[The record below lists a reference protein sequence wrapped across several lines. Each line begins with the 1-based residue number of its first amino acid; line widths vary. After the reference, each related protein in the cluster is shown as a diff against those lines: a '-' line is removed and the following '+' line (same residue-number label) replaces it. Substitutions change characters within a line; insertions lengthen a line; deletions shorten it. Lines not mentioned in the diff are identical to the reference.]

1 MLAVHKWGNGENIF
15 CFFCTFDIISDQLFC
30 QKDGAMIGSK
40 RAMSFADKTAELW
53 FEIDQLHL
61 SFLQHDETPPKV
73 ISFKT
78 TFLSFRICD
87 FCRIRIY

>member
-1 MLAVHKWGNGENIF
+1 
-15 CFFCTFDIISDQLFC
+15 
-30 QKDGAMIGSK
+30 MIGSK

-73 ISFKT
+73 ISRRLFCVFGSVIFAGLGEIGPEQSVPHKGFYRHCFNVTHFK
-78 TFLSFRICD
+78 R
-87 FCRIRIY
+87 

>member
-1 MLAVHKWGNGENIF
+1 VKIF
-15 CFFCTFDIISDQLFC
+15 SVFFCTFDIISDQLFC

-73 ISFKT
+73 IS
-78 TFLSFRICD
+78 RRH
-87 FCRIRIY
+87 FCVSGSGIFAGL

>member
-1 MLAVHKWGNGENIF
+1 
-15 CFFCTFDIISDQLFC
+15 
-30 QKDGAMIGSK
+30 MIGSK

-73 ISFKT
+73 ISRRHF
-78 TFLSFRICD
+78 FVFGSSFFR
-87 FCRIRIY
+87 RIRIN

>member
-1 MLAVHKWGNGENIF
+1 MYSIF
-15 CFFCTFDIISDQLFC
+15 CCTALFDIISDQLFC

-73 ISFKT
+73 ISRRHF
-78 TFLSFRICD
+78 
-87 FCRIRIY
+87 

>member
-1 MLAVHKWGNGENIF
+1 
-15 CFFCTFDIISDQLFC
+15 
-30 QKDGAMIGSK
+30 MIGSK

-73 ISFKT
+73 ISRR
-78 TFLSFRICD
+78 L
-87 FCRIRIY
+87 FCVFGSILFAG

>member
-1 MLAVHKWGNGENIF
+1 
-15 CFFCTFDIISDQLFC
+15 
-30 QKDGAMIGSK
+30 MIGSK

-73 ISFKT
+73 FSRR
-78 TFLSFRICD
+78 LFRVFGFWI
-87 FCRIRIY
+87 FAGLG